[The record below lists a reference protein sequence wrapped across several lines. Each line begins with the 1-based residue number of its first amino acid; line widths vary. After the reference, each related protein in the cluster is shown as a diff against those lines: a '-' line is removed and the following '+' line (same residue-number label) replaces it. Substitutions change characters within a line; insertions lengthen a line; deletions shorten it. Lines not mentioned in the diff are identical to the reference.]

1 MPQAFLS
8 LILTSSVAFGISQTS
23 KFEAMYERAFQAFDS
38 AKYNE
43 ALSALDAIDAEQ
55 PDLAE
60 SLNLRGAVYMRQGKY
75 DRAEVALRKALSLE
89 PKFWNARF
97 NLAEI
102 PFLKKDWPE
111 ARNRFVALVADENQR
126 EMQAET
132 AQLVQYKILLTF
144 VLQGKENMADWIL
157 NKFEEAKDSPAQ
169 YFAKAAIAYQHGNGK
184 EANELVAAADKRFS
198 PSLNKLYAESFYEV
212 GWVQKPA
219 GEGRPALQITSK
231 AEREEH
237 LKADAQAN
245 FEKAERAFQQRN
257 FLEALSF
264 LNLAEAGLPNDPRID
279 NLHGEILLEQKKYE
293 EAETEFRKAFSA
305 DPKFREAQYNLAQ
318 VPFKKGDYEQARDRF
333 EALFSETPGDNTNQ
347 ASQLIKYK
355 VYLTLLLEGK
365 DDQAQQL
372 MDQFKFTGDTPALYY
387 AQAAWEFKHGR
398 REQGEEWIR
407 SAYKIYSPAL
417 NLVFGDSFYDLGWLN
432 KEAENN
438 QATTSALAQA
448 NASPKGPPP
457 TMRLGPADNI
467 RPSSPVDASGPPG
480 LAIPAGSPIA
490 AVAIATDA
498 ASPASVVSNA
508 SPATSVVNNAPVAAE
523 TSPFVP
529 TASTASAVTA
539 SVTPATSVSSSLEA
553 RPSVALVAATPAISV
568 SKPVAASGQATQLS
582 PEQEQTTFAE
592 IAARFSRPGSLL
604 IVALLLGTAL
614 LLVGW
619 VVQHGWRNLAVA
631 HLGQPAPLFGVGSFS
646 EEEAPAEGDLHRAS
660 NLVSTGPPKLSIN
673 LKATEPVPLV
683 AVLSSGAIEACG
695 ATPGVADR
703 QDTLPTEFEE
713 EPTPAIP
720 SIAAVATKI
729 TEPIVTPVVEPPAP
743 EVASISEEAPIEP
756 PMAPPQ
762 GEEAVTEEPAS
773 AISSIT
779 AVATEITE
787 PSVPSV
793 VEPPVPEVASISEEM
808 PIEPPMAPPQGEEVV
823 TEKLATII
831 PSIAAVAT
839 KITEPSV
846 PPVAEAPVLEIAS
859 IFEEAPI
866 EPPIAPPEVEE
877 VLPEKSEA
885 AVAAFSA
892 PSSAPA
898 PAAPTSFEPPSS
910 PQPITPSEES
920 LIFEPAKTPAEIEEA
935 VSASIQGR
943 LPSAEEPVG
952 QGQPI
957 PELSTALSP
966 EPVLPEPRR
975 PEPESG
981 PKLIAPTG
989 PVTAL
994 IGGHSP
1000 AQPSFESVLLKMI
1013 STQPTPLQPTIT
1025 PMITP
1030 ESTMTPAGAPGFR
1043 PSAPTMSVQ
1052 LPASGMH
1059 TTVQVTFSLEIAS
1072 MRLTPAFKTSGLQ
1085 LKPTSKVVS
1094 MRFAPSQDLQ
1104 PPMNLQVTF
1113 EVGRIDLSNGSIG
1126 TVRLSPSLQQTPAI
1140 RNSSAFAISG
1150 SEFVSGSGGAPV
1162 QLTPHQQDQA
1172 SVHLTAEFQIGGIE
1186 FTPLFEISTILLNAT
1201 SRRVLI
1207 QLPGPGPV
1215 EGAPIFE
1222 IENVQLGPG
1231 NELGLIQVAVGEPGG
1246 GSSPVQHGWNFTIG
1260 DHGQEHRVPVG

>member
-1 MPQAFLS
+1 MKTRMPQAFLS

-38 AKYNE
+38 AKYTE

-111 ARNRFVALVADENQR
+111 ARNRFVALVAGENQR
-126 EMQAET
+126 EMQPET

-144 VLQGKENMADWIL
+144 VLQGKENTADWIL

-169 YFAKAAIAYQHGNGK
+169 YFAKAAIAYQHGNAK

-231 AEREEH
+231 TERAEP

-279 NLHGEILLEQKKYE
+279 NLHGEILLEQKKYD
-293 EAETEFRKAFSA
+293 EAETEFRKAFGV

-318 VPFKKGDYEQARDRF
+318 IPFKKGDYEQARDRF
-333 EALFSETPGDNTNQ
+333 EALFSETPGDSTNQ
-347 ASQLIKYK
+347 ASQLIKFK

-387 AQAAWEFKHGR
+387 AQAAWEFQHGR

-417 NLVFGDSFYDLGWLN
+417 NLVFVDSFYDLRWLN

-438 QATTSALAQA
+438 PATTSALAQA
-448 NASPKGPPP
+448 NASPKAAPAA
-457 TMRLGPADNI
+457 MRLGPADNI
-467 RPSSPVDASGPPG
+467 QPSSPVDASGTPG
-480 LAIPAGSPIA
+480 LAIPTGSPTPA
-490 AVAIATDA
+490 AAIATDA
-498 ASPASVVSNA
+498 ASPASVVPNA
-508 SPATSVVNNAPVAAE
+508 SPATSIVNSAPVVAE
-523 TSPFVP
+523 SPPLVP
-529 TASTASAVTA
+529 TASAALGVTA
-539 SVTPATSVSSSLEA
+539 SVTPATSVSSSLA
-553 RPSVALVAATPAISV
+553 AKPPVALASATPAISV
-568 SKPVAASGQATQLS
+568 SKPVAARGQATQLS
-582 PEQEQTTFAE
+582 PAQEQTTFAE
-592 IAARFSRPGSLL
+592 IAARFSQPGSLL

-614 LLVGW
+614 LFAGL
-619 VVQHGWRNLAVA
+619 VVQHGWRNLAVV
-631 HLGQPAPLFGVGSFS
+631 HLGQPSPFFAAGSFS
-646 EEEAPAEGDLHRAS
+646 EEDVPAEGDLHRAS

-673 LKATEPVPLV
+673 LKATESTPRVP
-683 AVLSSGAIEACG
+683 VLSSSAIETG
-695 ATPGVADR
+695 GETSGLADP
-703 QDTLPTEFEE
+703 QNTLPTAYEE
-713 EPTPAIP
+713 EPIDVILTNAAVVTKISESIAPPMMEPSEPEVASISEDPLNEPAMAPPQVEEVVTEKPATTIPSIAAAAKIPEPIVPPMAEPLVPEVAFVSEETLNEPAMAPPQVEEVVTEKPATVIP

-729 TEPIVTPVVEPPAP
+729 SEPIV
-743 EVASISEEAPIEP
+743 
-756 PMAPPQ
+756 
-762 GEEAVTEEPAS
+762 
-773 AISSIT
+773 
-779 AVATEITE
+779 
-787 PSVPSV
+787 
-793 VEPPVPEVASISEEM
+793 PPVPEPRVPEVAFVSEEPLNEPAM
-808 PIEPPMAPPQGEEVV
+808 P
-823 TEKLATII
+823 
-831 PSIAAVAT
+831 PSQVD
-839 KITEPSV
+839 
-846 PPVAEAPVLEIAS
+846 
-859 IFEEAPI
+859 
-866 EPPIAPPEVEE
+866 E
-877 VLPEKSEA
+877 VLPENLEA
-885 AVAAFSA
+885 AVACSA
-892 PSSAPA
+892 PSSAPT
-898 PAAPTSFEPPSS
+898 PFEPMSS
-910 PQPITPSEES
+910 LQPITPSDES
-920 LIFEPAKTPAEIEEA
+920 SIFEPGRTPMEIEEA
-935 VSASIQGR
+935 VGASIQGR

-952 QGQPI
+952 QSQPI
-957 PELSTALSP
+957 PELTTALSR
-966 EPVLPEPRR
+966 EPALLESRHS
-975 PEPESG
+975 EPESG
-981 PKLIAPTG
+981 AKLPAPVG

-1000 AQPSFESVLLKMI
+1000 VQPSFESVLLKMI

-1030 ESTMTPAGAPGFR
+1030 ESTMTPAGAPGYR

-1052 LPASGMH
+1052 LPASGMQ
-1059 TTVQVTFSLEIAS
+1059 TNVQVTFSLEIAS

-1126 TVRLSPSLQQTPAI
+1126 AMRLSPSLQQTPAI

-1162 QLTPHQQDQA
+1162 QLTPHHQDQA

-1186 FTPLFEISTILLNAT
+1186 FTPLFEISTIVLNAT
-1201 SRRVLI
+1201 SRRVSI

-1246 GSSPVQHGWNFTIG
+1246 GSSPVQQHGWNFTIG